1 MTDDARLT
9 VATPDGLVSADASVT
24 DRSDHLRVHV
34 DADAVG
40 TSDLANHTITVSGPP
55 TGDGPIGRVERPWTY
70 HGVVDRVTEPATAS
84 EPRLTLCCTP
94 PRS

>member
-1 MTDDARLT
+1 MRR
-9 VATPDGLVSADASVT
+9 P

-34 DADAVG
+34 TAESVG
-40 TSDLANHTITVSGPP
+40 ASDLANRAITVSGPP
-55 TGDGPIGRVERPWTY
+55 TGAGPIGRVERPWTY

-84 EPRLTLCCTP
+84 GARLTLCCTP